1 MPRLAPSALVPAA
14 ARAPEL
20 LTDVETALNIRAV
33 EAFTAQL
40 GGREQLS
47 AALAVAEGD
56 PGVEKVLTYLLDP
69 RYDRWSLPRI
79 CRLAGLTIADFFVA
93 YKRAVLAKAHI
104 EATHIIAA
112 HLPPIVEDVMRRA
125 APVDLVCSL
134 CNGLRQVNQIAPGL
148 PPVACPRCAGTGL
161 MKSEPDLDRQK
172 LALELGQLT
181 EKKGGLIVQQNA
193 IAATVHNHAPGA
205 LEQFQ
210 QVVGDLLFSPRK
222 KPAPITSEEE
232 DLPPVG
238 DPADAGDET
247 GEGEAD
253 MPFEQPDSPRS
264 APGERDPDDPRD
276 PPREPPPS

>member
-20 LTDVETALNIRAV
+20 LTDVETELNIKAV
-33 EAFTAQL
+33 ETFTAQL
-40 GGREQLS
+40 GGREQLT

-56 PGVEKVLTYLLDP
+56 IGVEKVLTYLLDP

-79 CRLAGLTIADFFVA
+79 CRLAGLTIADFFIA

-112 HLPPIVEDVMRRA
+112 NLPPIVEDVMRRA
-125 APVDLVCSL
+125 APQ
-134 CNGLRQVNQIAPGL
+134 RQVCPACAGAADKAL
-148 PPVACPRCAGTGL
+148 ACPTCRGAGSVQT
-161 MKSEPDLDRQK
+161 EPDLDRQK

-181 EKKGGLIVQQNA
+181 EKRGGLIVQQNQV
-193 IAATVHNHAPGA
+193 AATVHNHAPGA

-222 KPAPITSEEE
+222 KAPPIETEEE
-232 DLPPVG
+232 DLPPIG
-238 DPADAGDET
+238 DPDTAED
-247 GEGEAD
+247 D
-253 MPFEQPDSPRS
+253 MPFEQPDSPLSDPGLPDAVRD
-264 APGERDPDDPRD
+264 APIFD
-276 PPREPPPS
+276 PPREREP